1 MEDPHLQEQLEDIDT
16 LLHGLV
22 EVTNTLWNLDSLT
35 AERVQSVNADI
46 ASLKALRVSL
56 AREVYRQHQ

>member
-1 MEDPHLQEQLEDIDT
+1 MEDPHLQEQFEKIDT

-22 EVTNTLWNLDSLT
+22 EVTNTLRDLDGLP
-35 AERVQSVNADI
+35 AERVRSVNANI
-46 ASLKALRVSL
+46 ASLQALRASL

>member
-1 MEDPHLQEQLEDIDT
+1 MEDPHLQEQFEKIDK

-22 EVTNTLWNLDSLT
+22 EVTNTLRDLDGLP
-35 AERVQSVNADI
+35 AERVRSVNANI
-46 ASLKALRVSL
+46 ASLQALRASL